1 MNVEMIKRYILPVVI
16 TTVVI
21 LVAIILT
28 MRSLIP
34 TWCNDTSYLS
44 KLIVK
49 SPIVLMEMKGRPILV
64 DVRDIYL
71 NEEIESTTN
80 SGIPA
85 LLGRIIS
92 KGDRVIIIGDGAGYY
107 SMMIGDLI
115 GKRGKIFLFQPN
127 GDNNRLVEYNL
138 KMNDMWDYVSI
149 SNKMPYSTNSKV
161 LIENFTNSLHAYRV
175 LLNVDHTSDYARLT
189 NTIEAVRIDDV
200 LKGQSVNFIKLHC
213 YGAEIKSLLGAVR
226 TIQNSSRVSI
236 MMQWNPEAMKYYGD
250 ILPFINN
257 MMYLGFEFWS
267 ISDSGVKELLT
278 KNRLLREQFDN
289 VLITKETI

>member
-92 KGDRVIIIGDGAGYY
+92 K
-107 SMMIGDLI
+107 
-115 GKRGKIFLFQPN
+115 
-127 GDNNRLVEYNL
+127 E
-138 KMNDMWDYVSI
+138 
-149 SNKMPYSTNSKV
+149 T
-161 LIENFTNSLHAYRV
+161 
-175 LLNVDHTSDYARLT
+175 
-189 NTIEAVRIDDV
+189 
-200 LKGQSVNFIKLHC
+200 
-213 YGAEIKSLLGAVR
+213 
-226 TIQNSSRVSI
+226 
-236 MMQWNPEAMKYYGD
+236 
-250 ILPFINN
+250 
-257 MMYLGFEFWS
+257 
-267 ISDSGVKELLT
+267 EL
-278 KNRLLREQFDN
+278 
-289 VLITKETI
+289 